1 MRPATLPRR
10 RGGLVAA
17 AFRLRLVRQR
27 LVHPRCWV
35 GQQPLSTALAGA
47 PAVSSAAQFAVYKG
61 KGALQF
67 KPIPA
72 SWGPVSERGWRGL
85 DREGV
90 VLVEAASARPN
101 SPRDYDCQPPPP
113 PLPLAHQPLAAA

>member
-1 MRPATLPRR
+1 MALALRP
-10 RGGLVAA
+10 
-17 AFRLRLVRQR
+17 RLVRQR

-35 GQQPLSTALAGA
+35 GQQPLSTAGA
-47 PAVSSAAQFAVYKG
+47 PAVNSAAQFAVYKG

-90 VLVEAASARPN
+90 VLVEA
-101 SPRDYDCQPPPP
+101 
-113 PLPLAHQPLAAA
+113 